1 MRNSGQSRCPRGE
14 IALPCPAPVT
24 YTRGMRRF
32 LALLAFLSMV
42 APATSAEVFVLV
54 GGGRLVGELVNR
66 HESPRRTYVIRTADG
81 ATVTLDAPQV
91 QKMLPQRPEEA
102 EYDRIRPTYPD
113 TAAAQWE
120 LAEWC
125 RQHKLLTQREV
136 HLGRVIELDPE
147 HVEARRALGYT
158 RVDGQWTTQDE
169 LMTKR
174 GYVRY
179 KGAWKTRQEVE
190 LLKNKRELETAQQ
203 EWLQNFKRWRGWLG
217 TDRDQQARDNIQA
230 IADPAAIK
238 ALAKALRDDA
248 DPGVRLLVIGAL
260 AKIDTLD
267 AAKALA
273 IASLFDP
280 VEEVRLTCLDRLQTA
295 KWPEVVAYYIGKLR
309 DKKSTNEVVNL
320 AGFALGRMKDPSA
333 VGPLIDALI
342 TVHKFKLEKPGGD
355 NSTTGSFGGGPGQR
369 GTGLSTGGKPTII
382 SKSFS
387 NQAVLDAL
395 VALTGK
401 NFNFDQPAWK
411 HWFASQKKPPDVING
426 RRD

>member
-1 MRNSGQSRCPRGE
+1 
-14 IALPCPAPVT
+14 
-24 YTRGMRRF
+24 MRRF

-42 APATSAEVFVLV
+42 APAVSAEVFVLV

-66 HESPRRTYVIRTADG
+66 HEVPRRTYVIRTADG

-125 RQHKLLTQREV
+125 RQHKLLAQREV
-136 HLGRVIELDPE
+136 HLSRVIELDPE

-179 KGAWKTRQEVE
+179 KGSWKTRQEVE
-190 LLKNKRELETAQQ
+190 LLKNKRALEAAQQ
-203 EWLQNFKRWRGWLG
+203 EWFQNLKRWRGWLG
-217 TDRDQQARDNIQA
+217 TDRDEQARDNIQA
-230 IADPAAIK
+230 IADPAATK
-238 ALAKALRDDA
+238 ALTMGLRDDA
-248 DPGVRLLVIGAL
+248 NPGVRLLMIGAL
-260 AKIDTLD
+260 AKIDTPD

-280 VEEVRLTCLDRLQTA
+280 VEEVRLTCLDHLQT
-295 KWPEVVAYYIGKLR
+295 KKRPEVVAYYIGKLR
-309 DKKSTNEVVNL
+309 DKDNGVVNL

-342 TVHKFKLEKPGGD
+342 TVHKFKIEKPGGD
-355 NSTTGSFGGGPGQR
+355 QSMSSTFGGGPGQR
-369 GTGLSTGGKPTII
+369 GTGLSAGGRPTII
-382 SKSFS
+382 SKSIN

-395 VALTGK
+395 AALTGK
-401 NFNFDQPAWK
+401 NFSFDKHAWK
-411 HWFASQKKPPDVING
+411 YWFAAQKNPPDVING